1 MTDEKGAPAK
11 GASAWGQAVT
21 AVVLVGVLAVGLW
34 TVQRTSSSHGESA
47 SPPATCSGGRS
58 ATASTGA
65 AEEGATDRAEDGAKG
80 SANGGA
86 NGGAKKA
93 AKAPRQASGLQ
104 LCEALNRP
112 DLADLLGTPGETAK
126 SASGSDGAFT
136 SPGGHKTATPSARV
150 EFGTYTVN
158 LAASYDRMP
167 VTEYASLLGAGDDA
181 RRQTV
186 LGRTAV
192 LYADRTLSISFR
204 LDGSD
209 SDSRPGVPARS
220 LAVALDAKDSGG
232 SFEFTLW
239 RTDGGA
245 ADDAALLSVA
255 RKVLPTIPGWTTEG

>member
-1 MTDEKGAPAK
+1 MTDEKDAPAK
-11 GASAWGQAVT
+11 GAGAWGQAVT

-34 TVQRTSSSHGESA
+34 TVQKTSSSHGESA
-47 SPPATCSGGRS
+47 SAPATCPGGRS

-65 AEEGATDRAEDGAKG
+65 AEEGAKDGAKDGAKG
-80 SANGGA
+80 SA

-126 SASGSDGAFT
+126 TASGSDGAFT
-136 SPGGHKTATPSARV
+136 SPGGHETATPSARV

-167 VTEYASLLGAGDDA
+167 VTEYASLLGDGDDA

-255 RKVLPTIPGWTTEG
+255 QKVLPTIPGWTAEG